1 MVGSNKHGKLGIGL
15 TYEQCQKI
23 SQPVLVSELSN
34 SHIVDISLAKSHSLA
49 VCSKGRVFAW
59 GKITEGFPMCED
71 FQSSKELIK
80 PKGVYRVH
88 VNKDKESLLNV
99 ITGPH

>member
-1 MVGSNKHGKLGIGL
+1 MVGSNKNGKLGIVL

-59 GKITEGFPMCED
+59 GKITKGFPMCED

-88 VNKDKESLLNV
+88 VNKDKESSLNV